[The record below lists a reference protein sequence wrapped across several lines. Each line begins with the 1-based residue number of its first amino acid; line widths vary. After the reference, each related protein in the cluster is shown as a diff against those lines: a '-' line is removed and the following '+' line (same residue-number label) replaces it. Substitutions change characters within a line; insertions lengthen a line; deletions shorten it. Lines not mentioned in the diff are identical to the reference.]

1 MVEICPL
8 ALGVRLT
15 GIYLICPHRLGNC
28 PRISSRDWTQLMAA
42 QPCRIGPESY
52 SHPSGAGYPMR
63 PRSQRTPGFIGS
75 LAKSS
80 PQRQARILAAEP
92 NRQRMAGCTDFAC
105 NTFRIRTYKK
115 MGVGVASPSLREN
128 FRSNTKQCII
138 NTYAKSTAKY
148 PRMCTYEKS
157 AGVGIC

>member
-1 MVEICPL
+1 MLE
-8 ALGVRLT
+8 VRLSASRVR
-15 GIYLICPHRLGNC
+15 GNGMSVGRLGSSVKGTHTTFSRCNR
-28 PRISSRDWTQLMAA
+28 PVPGLQFLFRPALISHQSR
-42 QPCRIGPESY
+42 PCSPAFALSQQRLGIFRRGGPEFAETAINKS
-52 SHPSGAGYPMR
+52 
-63 PRSQRTPGFIGS
+63 TPPY
-75 LAKSS
+75 A
-80 PQRQARILAAEP
+80 AR
-92 NRQRMAGCTDFAC
+92 